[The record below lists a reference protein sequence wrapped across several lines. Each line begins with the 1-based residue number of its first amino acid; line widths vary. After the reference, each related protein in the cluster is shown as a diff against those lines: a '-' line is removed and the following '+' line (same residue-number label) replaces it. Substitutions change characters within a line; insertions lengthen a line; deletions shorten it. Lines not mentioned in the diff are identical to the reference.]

1 MWHNIKF
8 YLLTVSTVVLLFTNP
23 TFASK
28 ENAAQPSNGYV
39 IHLRSPFDIIDT
51 HFLFSDYYWNN
62 IVNDRLYLRYSDSI
76 KTNYLTQDKKY
87 IITMEVPGYDKSQIK
102 VKVNAN
108 KLYITCHTYNQ
119 KDASAVSSSK
129 KNFDYTISLPDDVDQ
144 KTITSDLKNG
154 ILTITLP
161 RIEVKEQN
169 AKEIPIN

>member
-1 MWHNIKF
+1 MRHNIKF
-8 YLLTVSTVVLLFTNP
+8 YLLTVATVVLLFTNP

-28 ENAAQPSNGYV
+28 ENTAQPSNGYI
-39 IHLRSPFDIIDT
+39 IHLRNPFDIINK
-51 HFLFSDYYWNN
+51 HFLFFDDYWNN
-62 IVNDRLYLRYSDSI
+62 IVNDRLYLRYSDFI

-108 KLYITCHTYNQ
+108 KLYITGHIDNQ
-119 KDASAVSSSK
+119 KDASEVNSSK
-129 KNFDYTISLPDDVDQ
+129 KNFGYTISLPDDVDQ

-154 ILTITLP
+154 MLTITLP